1 MTDLLARPGWE
12 SLGEAALVTAA
23 FVALLFV
30 LSRFLPGRRIA
41 GARTGD
47 EPPRTYIMNGL
58 PAFVLVL
65 ALAIGGHA
73 AGWFSLAALA
83 HNALSYLFVANAF
96 ALAFA
101 LALYFAG
108 RKRRRDASGALAGF
122 WLGVARNPQLW
133 GVDLKLFSYRPS
145 LIGLALVNLS
155 LAAAQLEEHGALSD
169 SMILYQAFAFLYLFN
184 HFQFEHGLVFT
195 WDVIAER
202 FGFMLVWGDYVL
214 VPFFYALP
222 GWYAIDRTEPLA
234 WGEMACLVALF
245 AFGLALCRGA
255 NEQKHRFKLDPRA
268 RIWGRPAETLGGR
281 LLVSGFWGIGR
292 HLNYTGEIC
301 VYLAV
306 ALTAGFRSAV
316 PYLLPLWIIAL
327 LAHRAVRDERRCR
340 EKYGPLWDAYV
351 KRARFRIV
359 PYLY

>member
-1 MTDLLARPGWE
+1 MADLLARPDWD
-12 SLGEAALVTAA
+12 SIGEAALLAA
-23 FVALLFV
+23 GFVVLLFV
-30 LSRFLPGRRIA
+30 LSRFLPGRRVT

-47 EPPRTYIMNGL
+47 EPSRTYVMNGL

-65 ALAIGGHA
+65 AVALGGHA

-83 HNALSYLFVANAF
+83 RNAVAYVIVANAF
-96 ALAFA
+96 AVA
-101 LALYFAG
+101 LAVALYLGG
-108 RKRRRDASGALAGF
+108 RKREHEASGVLAGF
-122 WLGVARNPQLW
+122 WLGVARNPRLW

-155 LAAAQLEEHGALSD
+155 LAAAQIEEQGALSEA
-169 SMILYQAFAFLYLFN
+169 MILYQAFTFLYLFN

-202 FGFMLVWGDYVL
+202 FGFMLLWGDYVL
-214 VPFFYALP
+214 VPFFYSLP
-222 GWYAIDRTEPLA
+222 GWYAIDRVDPLS
-234 WGEMACLVALF
+234 WGETAGLVGLF

-255 NEQKHRFKLDPRA
+255 NEQKHRFKLDPAA
-268 RIWGRPAETLGGR
+268 RIWGRPAEALGGR

-301 VYLAV
+301 VYLAF

-316 PYLLPLWIIAL
+316 PYLLPLWISAL

-340 EKYGPLWDAYV
+340 EKYGPLWDEYV